1 MLAKT
6 YKTVFI
12 DELKNLYPLQEIESF
27 YKIILK
33 HFGINQIDIALNP
46 SIELKNEELLFFNNA
61 LNQLKKEIPIQ
72 YILGETKFFGL
83 TFKVDKNVLIP
94 RPETEEL
101 VQWIIDDCKN
111 QPKDSIKI
119 LDIGTGSG
127 CIAISLAKNNPH
139 AQVYAFDISSDALKV
154 AQKNAELNNITIHFE
169 KINILETTKLSEQFD
184 VIVSNPPY
192 VRLQEKQLIKK
203 NVLAN
208 EPEIALFVDD
218 ENPLIFYDKIA
229 SLAKNHLT
237 KNGQLYFEINQYLG
251 NEMIQL
257 LKNYQFK
264 NIELKKDFYEVDRM
278 IKATHLQ

>member
-1 MLAKT
+1 MLVKT
-6 YKTVFI
+6 YKTFFL
-12 DELKNLYPLQEIESF
+12 DELKNIYPLQEIESF

-46 SIELKNEELLFFNNA
+46 SIELNANELLFFNNA

-101 VQWIIDDCKN
+101 VQWILDDCKN
-111 QPKDSIKI
+111 HQNKPLKI

-127 CIAISLAKNNPH
+127 CIAIALAKNLPQ
-139 AQVYAFDISSDALKV
+139 AKVVAFDISEGALKV
-154 AQKNAELNNITIHFE
+154 AQENADLNQVKINFE
-169 KINILETTKLSEQFD
+169 KLNILETTDLKQTFD
-184 VIVSNPPY
+184 IIVSNPPY
-192 VRLQEKQLIKK
+192 VKLQEKYLMKK

-218 ENPLIFYDKIA
+218 ENPLLFYDKIA
-229 SLAKNHLT
+229 LLAKNHLT

-251 NEMIQL
+251 DEMIKL
-257 LKNYQFK
+257 LKKYHFK

-278 IKATHLQ
+278 IKACK